1 MEADSGI
8 VQVIEFFAVLQYND
22 TENNKWIF

>member
-1 MEADSGI
+1 MGADRGI
-8 VQVIEFFAVLQYND
+8 VQVIEFFSVFQYND